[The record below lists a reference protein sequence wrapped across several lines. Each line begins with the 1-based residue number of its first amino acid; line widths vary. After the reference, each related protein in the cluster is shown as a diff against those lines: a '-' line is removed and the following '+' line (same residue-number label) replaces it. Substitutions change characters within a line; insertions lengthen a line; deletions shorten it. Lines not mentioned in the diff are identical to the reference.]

1 MRKWQIAALIILLAF
16 IVAVAFGQDNKSVL
30 PEGQA
35 PVALPLRSPAK
46 TPTLGAETH
55 LNLVKDQN
63 DIYRT
68 ALHMKDLESQYLAA
82 QAQLKGQQE
91 KFQNDLKN
99 ALTNSGLDPA
109 KYEINAETF
118 DVTPKPK
125 VQ

>member
-16 IVAVAFGQDNKSVL
+16 IVVVAFGQ
-30 PEGQA
+30 EGPKITA
-35 PVALPLRSPAK
+35 KGVPV
-46 TPTLGAETH
+46 LGAETH

-91 KFQNDLKN
+91 KFQSDLKN

-118 DVTPKPK
+118 DVTAKPVVK
-125 VQ
+125 